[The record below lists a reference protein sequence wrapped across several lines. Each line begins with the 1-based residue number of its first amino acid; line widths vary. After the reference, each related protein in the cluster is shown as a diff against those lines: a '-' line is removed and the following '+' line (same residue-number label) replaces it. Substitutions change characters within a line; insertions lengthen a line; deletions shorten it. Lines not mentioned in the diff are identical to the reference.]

1 MDKAKSLPM
10 ELDLVAIDPL
20 PEHIASYF
28 KVCDDKLGFV
38 PNVLHCYT
46 HAPAK
51 FDAFSALYNE
61 LMLADSG
68 LTKQEREMIAVAV
81 SVENHCVYCVVAHGA
96 ALRQLS
102 DDPVVAETIAVN
114 FRHALLNDRQ
124 HAMLTFAVKLTNAT
138 AEITEADRDS
148 LREVGFSDA
157 DIFDIASV
165 AAFFNMT
172 NRVASAVAMEPNRE
186 YHTQARS

>member
-1 MDKAKSLPM
+1 MTLPM
-10 ELDLVAIDPL
+10 ALNLQAVDPL
-20 PEHIASYF
+20 PEHIARYF
-28 KVCDDKLGFV
+28 AVCEDKLGLV
-38 PNVLHCYT
+38 PNVLRCYT

-51 FDAFSALYNE
+51 FDAFTGLYNE
-61 LMLADSG
+61 LMLAESG

-81 SVENHCVYCVVAHGA
+81 STQNHCVYCVVAHGA

-114 FRHALLNDRQ
+114 YRHAPLSPRHQ
-124 HAMLTFAVKLTNAT
+124 AMLDFAVKLSVASDR
-138 AEITEADRDS
+138 ITENDRQM

-172 NRVASAVAMEPNRE
+172 NRVASAVAMEPNAE
-186 YHTQARS
+186 YHTQAR